1 MKQALVVVFSVF
13 FSFSKARQCFLTAEQ
28 NTNNANQQTEA
39 KTNKPFV
46 TYCLQTE

>member
-1 MKQALVVVFSVF
+1 MKQALVCFFVFKKK
-13 FSFSKARQCFLTAEQ
+13 SKARQCFLTAEQ

-46 TYCLQTE
+46 TYCLQME